1 VLVISGRS
9 CTGKDTVV
17 RELIDKFGY
26 TRATTYTTRPMREE
40 EIEGDTYFYLSVE
53 EFLKKYIDGFF
64 LEVKYYTTKNG
75 IWFYGSSIESY
86 KNATENTVFILTP
99 DGVRKLQDNSI
110 KYKGILIDVSDEEV
124 VNRQIL
130 RGDYSTP
137 TKEAEAKR
145 RFTYDKVDFKDVKHF
160 YQFKIDEKNMT
171 QNEIA
176 ELINKLDKE
185 SDKQYEN
192 I

>member
-1 VLVISGRS
+1 MLVISGRS

-26 TRATTYTTRPMREE
+26 TRATTYTTRPMREG

-75 IWFYGSSIESY
+75 ILFYGSSIESY
-86 KNATENTVFILTP
+86 KNATQNTIFILTP
-99 DGVRKLQDNSI
+99 DGVRKLKDKNI
-110 KYKGILIDVSDEEV
+110 KYKGFLIDVSDEEI
-124 VNRQIL
+124 VNRQVI

-137 TKEAEAKR
+137 LKEAEAKR
-145 RFTYDKVDFKDVKHF
+145 RFEYDKIDFRNTEHI
-160 YQFKIDEKNMT
+160 YQYKIDEKDMSPY
-171 QNEIA
+171 EIA

-185 SDKQYEN
+185 SD
-192 I
+192 